1 MVALALALTLVVGG
15 RALPAQGG
23 ETAAI
28 VLEQPAGARALA
40 LGGALVAVPDHD
52 ASLFSNPALLHGAGT
67 SASISGQRFIA
78 ASTLGAASAG
88 GRAFGGT
95 VAIGIRA
102 LDYGSED
109 EFVPDTARFGGQ
121 RGMATG
127 ATVSASE
134 AALSV
139 GYARRSGRL
148 RVGVAA
154 GLTYLQIANESGT
167 APSVDLGVAVDLP
180 RGIIAG
186 AVVQNVGTD
195 LPLASTASPLPRM
208 LRAGVS
214 VPLALGPLDA
224 LVVGEAGLSSTDE
237 VVPRAGLEL
246 SWRSVNGITLSGR
259 AGTRGGE
266 LAGIGRTTFGGGI
279 AASRVSL
286 EYAYQSLETLGG
298 SAHRIGLRYRR

>member
-1 MVALALALTLVVGG
+1 MGALLLALASSA
-15 RALPAQGG
+15 RAASAQGG
-23 ETAAI
+23 QTAAI

-40 LGGALVAVPDHD
+40 VGGALVAVPDHD

-78 ASTLGAASAG
+78 ASTLGAASAA

-109 EFVPDTARFGGQ
+109 EFVPDTSRFGGQ

-127 ATVSASE
+127 AAVSASE
-134 AALSV
+134 AVLSI
-139 GYARRSGRL
+139 GYARRAGRL
-148 RVGVAA
+148 RLGVAA
-154 GLTYLQIANESGT
+154 GLNYVQIANESGA
-167 APSVDLGVAVDLP
+167 APSVDLGAALDLP
-180 RGIIAG
+180 RGVVAG
-186 AVVQNVGTD
+186 VAVQNVGTD
-195 LPLASTASPLPRM
+195 LSVASTASPLPRV
-208 LRAGVS
+208 LVGGIS
-214 VPLALGPLDA
+214 VPLELGPVDVIL
-224 LVVGEAGLSSTDE
+224 AGQADLSATQPA
-237 VVPRAGLEL
+237 VPRAGIEL
-246 SWRSVNGITLSGR
+246 AWRSVNGITVSGR

-266 LAGIGRTTFGGGI
+266 PAGIGRTTYGGGI
-279 AASRVSL
+279 GTARVAL

>member
-1 MVALALALTLVVGG
+1 MGVLALAVACTAG
-15 RALPAQGG
+15 AAAAQGG

-52 ASLFSNPALLHGAGT
+52 ASLFSNPALLHGSGT

-78 ASTLGAASAG
+78 ASTLGAASAAG
-88 GRAFGGT
+88 SAFGGT
-95 VAIGIRA
+95 VAIGVRA

-127 ATVSASE
+127 GTVSASE
-134 AALSV
+134 AALSI

-148 RVGVAA
+148 RLGVAA

-167 APSVDLGVAVDLP
+167 APSVDLGAAVDLP
-180 RGIIAG
+180 LGIVAG
-186 AVVQNVGTD
+186 AAAQHVGTD
-195 LPLASTASPLPRM
+195 LKIASTASPLPRM
-208 LRAGVS
+208 LRAGLS
-214 VPLALGPLDA
+214 VPLELGPLDA
-224 LVVGEAGLSSTDE
+224 LLAAEAGLMSTEE
-237 VVPRAGLEL
+237 VVPRAGIEL
-246 SWRSVNGITLSGR
+246 TWRSVNGITLSGR

-286 EYAYQSLETLGG
+286 EYAYQSLETLDG

>member
-1 MVALALALTLVVGG
+1 MAALALAFACMA
-15 RALPAQGG
+15 RAAAAQGG

-40 LGGALVAVPDHD
+40 LGGALVAVADHD
-52 ASLFSNPALLHGAGT
+52 ASLFSNPALLDGAGT
-67 SASISGQRFIA
+67 SSSISGQRFIA
-78 ASTLGAASAG
+78 ASTLGAASAAG
-88 GRAFGGT
+88 GALGGT

-127 ATVSASE
+127 GTVSASE
-134 AALSV
+134 AALSI
-139 GYARRSGRL
+139 GYARRSGWLRL
-148 RVGVAA
+148 GVTA
-154 GLTYLQIANESGT
+154 GLTYVQIANESGT
-167 APSVDLGVAVDLP
+167 APSVDLGAAVDLP
-180 RGIIAG
+180 LGIIAG
-186 AVVQNVGTD
+186 AAAQNIGTD
-195 LPLASTASPLPRM
+195 LTLASTTSPLPRM
-208 LRAGVS
+208 VRAGIS
-214 VPLALGPLDA
+214 VPLELGALDA
-224 LVVGEAGLSSTDE
+224 LVVGEAGLSSSDE
-237 VVPRAGLEL
+237 VVPRAGVEL
-246 SWRSVNGITLSGR
+246 SWRSVNGITVSGR

>member
-1 MVALALALTLVVGG
+1 MAALALALVAGA

-23 ETAAI
+23 ETSAI

-40 LGGALVAVPDHD
+40 LAGALVAAPDHD
-52 ASLFSNPALLHGAGT
+52 ASLFSNPAFLDGAGT
-67 SASISGQRFIA
+67 SASISGQRFVA
-78 ASTLGAASAG
+78 ASTLGAASA
-88 GRAFGGT
+88 AASALGGT

-127 ATVSASE
+127 GTVSASE

-167 APSVDLGVAVDLP
+167 APSVDLGAAVDLP
-180 RGIIAG
+180 RGIVAG
-186 AVVQNVGTD
+186 AAVQNVGTE
-195 LPLASTASPLPRM
+195 LTVASMASPLPRL

-214 VPLALGPLDA
+214 IPLDLGVLDA
-224 LVVGEAGLSSTDE
+224 LLVGEAGLSSSED

-246 SWRSVNGITLSGR
+246 SWRSVNGITVSGR